1 MNCINYSQFRSY
13 LHGGGSPTKALL
25 DAIMAKWPGLPLSD
39 LIAKL
44 KIMNR
49 NDVAADLTAVMK
61 KRKCELSLEDLTLE
75 EKDYF
80 RKLDGRG
87 SNWEN
92 LAELLEFSYSER
104 KTFKGEE
111 ARPNNWSPT
120 KAILEK
126 LFSVEPQFLLNEFE
140 KILREIKRNDLANI
154 IQEFIRKCKQNK
166 LPTNTTTTTNTAITT
181 SDNFTARTNAT
192 TTTTETLLQQP
203 IKKLQQPIPH
213 HHQAATLLQQQIPQ
227 QQPQAAILLQQPM
240 PQQQQATTLTTSTEP
255 ILEESSPSSSCF
267 CW

>member
-1 MNCINYSQFRSY
+1 
-13 LHGGGSPTKALL
+13 
-25 DAIMAKWPGLPLSD
+25 
-39 LIAKL
+39 
-44 KIMNR
+44 
-49 NDVAADLTAVMK
+49 MK
-61 KRKCELSLEDLTLE
+61 V
-75 EKDYF
+75 
-80 RKLDGRG
+80 DGRG

-104 KTFKGEE
+104 KIFKGEE

-140 KILREIKRNDLANI
+140 KILREMQRNDLANI
-154 IQEFIRKCKQNK
+154 IQEFIRKCKQDK
-166 LPTNTTTTTNTAITT
+166 LPTNTTTTTNTTITT

-203 IKKLQQPIPH
+203 IQQLQQPMPQQ
-213 HHQAATLLQQQIPQ
+213 HQTATLLQ

-240 PQQQQATTLTTSTEP
+240 PQQQQATALTTSTEP